1 MVDILTQKFNYA
13 SIVLYRNYSR
23 LDEKQHSSTSFNNS
37 IDELDCD
44 DEKPLSFLGGTVFMN
59 PPVGR
64 VVTLPAKFSK
74 RDTMFFYD
82 NSEVQE
88 RIQLNYAYVG
98 KNHLTTFDTTKDRHI
113 KNYYNNPFCEIRV
126 KTIERSIRRH
136 GDKITLKVYSHTKF
150 RRFNSKYFKKTT
162 SVLSATFNTK
172 TGNFTTLRMELS
184 PKVKSKRFRTN
195 NFFELE
201 GVLKN
206 GGVLDF
212 RSYVEK
218 ESKVYNNY
226 KQIFNNEDFFSAV
239 NIEFNFN
246 QRKLDTNKFVELMTN
261 RFVETKKIKV
271 SNDFS
276 FWIKNLYPTEKY
288 LKKNERKLIASIL
301 DMFHIKSKITIKLMH
316 DNSQFDI
323 FAVSTLCYLFGDN
336 FSKYIGSIHPDHFK
350 NSKIDLSDN
359 MLGTKNNFIQQSKNH
374 DLTVTNIEK
383 ENIVKVI
390 NDVKISMSTSKSTF
404 IEKRF
409 ISELVDHLNMIK
421 KLRVYSSDLCMR
433 ARTYDEFN
441 AEHMELS
448 KMISFIKKGW
458 VIEYYFND
466 KMVNDVEK
474 PIKLN
479 INLEDG
485 EFGEITFYPYILKR
499 EEEYD
504 EEGRFMHHCVAS
516 YSDKDKSIIISLR
529 TENKEDRVTCE
540 FDCQT
545 GTLIQARHF
554 CNKLPPADMELAIE
568 ELKNKTKY
576 YSRMGMLHSKEKRK
590 VPVKINGIEV
600 TPEKLIIKPEDQF
613 DRLFEPLVHF

>member
-23 LDEKQHSSTSFNNS
+23 LDEKQYSSNSFNNS

-44 DEKPLSFLGGTVFMN
+44 DERPLSLLGGTGLIN

-74 RDTMFFYD
+74 KDTMFFYD

-113 KNYYNNPFCEIRV
+113 KNYYNNPFCELSV
-126 KTIERSIRRH
+126 NTIERSIRRH
-136 GDKITLKVYSHTKF
+136 EDKITLKVYRHTKF
-150 RRFNSKYFKKTT
+150 RRFNSKYFRKTT
-162 SVLSATFNTK
+162 TVLSVTFYTK
-172 TGNFTTLRMELS
+172 TGNFTTLSMNLS

-201 GVLKN
+201 TILKN
-206 GGVLDF
+206 GGILDF
-212 RSYVEK
+212 RSYIEK
-218 ESKVYNNY
+218 ESKVYKQY
-226 KQIFNNEDFFSAV
+226 KQIFNNEDFFSKV
-239 NIEFNFN
+239 NIEFNLN
-246 QRKLDTNKFVELMTN
+246 QRKLDTIKFIELVTN

-271 SNDFS
+271 SNNFS

-316 DNSQFDI
+316 DNDKFDV

-336 FSKYIGSIHPDHFK
+336 FSKYIGSIHPDNFK
-350 NSKIDLSDN
+350 NSKIDMSDN
-359 MLGTKNNFIQQSKNH
+359 ALGTKNNFIQQSKNH
-374 DLTVTNIEK
+374 NLVVTNIEK

-390 NDVKISMSTSKSTF
+390 NDVKTSMSTSKTTF
-404 IEKRF
+404 IEKSF
-409 ISELVDHLNMIK
+409 ISELVDHLNMIN
-421 KLRVYSSDLCMR
+421 KLRVYSPELCMR

-458 VIEYYFND
+458 VIEYYFNE
-466 KMVNDVEK
+466 KMVNEIEK
-474 PIKLN
+474 PVKLK
-479 INLEDG
+479 INLDND

-516 YSDKDKSIIISLR
+516 YSDKDKSIIVSLR
-529 TENKEDRVTCE
+529 TKNKEDRVTCE

-554 CNKLPPADMELAIE
+554 CNKQPPADMELAIE
-568 ELKNKTKY
+568 KLKNITKY
-576 YSRMGMLHSKEKRK
+576 YARTGMLHSTEKRK
-590 VPVKINGIEV
+590 VPVKINGVEV
-600 TPEKLIIKPEDQF
+600 TPEKLTIKSEDRFNQ
-613 DRLFEPLVHF
+613 LFEPQLLF